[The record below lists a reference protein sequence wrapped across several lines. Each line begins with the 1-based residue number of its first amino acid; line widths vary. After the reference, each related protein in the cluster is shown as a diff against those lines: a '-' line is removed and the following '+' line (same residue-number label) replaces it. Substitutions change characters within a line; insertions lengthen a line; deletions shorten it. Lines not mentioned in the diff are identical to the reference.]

1 MKRLYMFLLCVPLL
15 ALPAGAETQ
24 DVVVTINGK
33 VLTQQLVEAYVSSRY
48 NFGVET
54 ETVNLV
60 FIDAEGKRTV
70 EEYHPTTVQLW
81 FNADPNG
88 IEGIRLYNAGNQ
100 DGKLS
105 LGGIK
110 PGTPVR
116 VYDTAGRMRLATTA
130 GKEHALIGLESLP
143 HGIYIIRAGDTAIKF
158 TKK

>member
-1 MKRLYMFLLCVPLL
+1 MKRLYMLLLCVPLL
-15 ALPAGAETQ
+15 ALSARAETQ

-33 VLTQQLVEAYVSSRY
+33 VLTYVSSRY

>member
-1 MKRLYMFLLCVPLL
+1 MLLLCASLL
-15 ALPAGAETQ
+15 ALSARAETQ
-24 DVVVTINGK
+24 DVVVAINGK
-33 VLTQQLVEAYVSSRY
+33 ALTQRLAEAYVSTRSS
-48 NFGVET
+48 FGVEA

-116 VYDTAGRMRLATTA
+116 VHDTAGRMRLATTA
-130 GKEHALIGLESLP
+130 GKKHALIGLESLP